1 MSQRLSEREACRLM
15 VNLLD
20 LADRANVVVELAGIL
35 NALGERNELPDIEV
49 LRAQFAPR
57 PTLMPFVEVMLPTTA
72 VYDELLEAA

>member
-1 MSQRLSEREACRLM
+1 

-20 LADRANVVVELAGIL
+20 LADRANVVVELARVL
-35 NALGERNELPDIEV
+35 AALGERDELPDIDV

-57 PTLMPFVEVMLPTTA
+57 PTLMPVVEVMLPPAA

>member
-1 MSQRLSEREACRLM
+1 M

-20 LADRANVVVELAGIL
+20 LADRANVVVELAGTL
-35 NALGERNELPDIEV
+35 SGLGERNELPDIEV

-57 PTLMPFVEVMLPTTA
+57 PALMPLVEVMLPTTA